1 MLQSKIGSGVT
12 VDASKR
18 VAVPAFTGA
27 GLRSVVEQANAV
39 GLRVKPVGSGLAR
52 NQVPTAGTMVP
63 SGTEIVVRFT
73 R

>member
-1 MLQSKIGSGVT
+1 MAQTGGSNVL

-18 VAVPAFTGA
+18 VAVPSFTGV
-27 GLRSVVEQANAV
+27 GLRAALEQADAV
-39 GLRVKPVGSGLAR
+39 GLRVKPMGSGLAR
-52 NQVPTAGTMVP
+52 EQVPIAGTMVP